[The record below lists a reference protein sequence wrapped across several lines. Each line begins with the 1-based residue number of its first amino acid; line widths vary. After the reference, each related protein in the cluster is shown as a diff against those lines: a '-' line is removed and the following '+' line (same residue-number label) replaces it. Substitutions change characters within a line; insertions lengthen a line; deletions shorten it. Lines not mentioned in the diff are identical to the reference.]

1 MRPATIPTAPLRP
14 VAALRLTGMLAFTA
28 ALLLSGCSQQEA
40 MAPAPTAVSSA
51 ETGSTVPG
59 TPPPAT
65 TPPAETSSQPLAITS
80 TVSAVTLTHWTPGD
94 LPLSVTGGEGG
105 GPVTLR
111 VERTD
116 GEAGDVIEVTPA
128 TVTPGD
134 APTALK
140 LRATRVAF
148 PAPDGAAPWRLVA
161 SQGGREVAHLDLD
174 ITLNTVNLTFTV
186 QPVTAREGQTAQAT
200 MTVDADSRDLPPFTF
215 TLSPYIAEDE
225 ASIQP
230 ANRTYTV
237 TTLPATVQVPI
248 TFGMFPGDP
257 SGGTAAFQLSVD
269 GLSDTLGS
277 NRYLGKYVRAD
288 VTWNLA
294 R

>member
-1 MRPATIPTAPLRP
+1 MRHSTTPTASPRP
-14 VAALRLTGMLAFTA
+14 VAALRVTGMLAFTA
-28 ALLLSGCSQQEA
+28 ALLLSGCSQQEVV
-40 MAPAPTAVSSA
+40 APTATAVSSA
-51 ETGSTVPG
+51 DTGSAAPG
-59 TPPPAT
+59 TPATVPAAQ
-65 TPPAETSSQPLAITS
+65 PAGQPLALTS

-94 LPLSVTGGEGG
+94 LPVKVTGGEGS

-116 GEAGDVIEVTPA
+116 GETGDVIEVTPA

-161 SQGGREVAHLDLD
+161 SQEGREVAHLDLD
-174 ITLNTVNLTFTV
+174 ITLNTVNLKFTV
-186 QPVTAREGQTAQAT
+186 QPVTAREGQTAQAIL
-200 MTVDADSRDLPPFTF
+200 TVDADSHDLPPFTF

-230 ANRTYTV
+230 ANRTYSV

-257 SGGTAAFQLSVD
+257 AGGSAAFQLSVD

-288 VTWNLA
+288 LTWNLA